1 MTLFTA
7 IIGGVGSAGWVYLAA
22 TSRDQIAA
30 AVYLALALVA
40 TVPLASFISERRKS

>member
-22 TSRDQIAA
+22 TSRDPIAF

-40 TVPLASFISERRKS
+40 AVPVSSFITERKKS